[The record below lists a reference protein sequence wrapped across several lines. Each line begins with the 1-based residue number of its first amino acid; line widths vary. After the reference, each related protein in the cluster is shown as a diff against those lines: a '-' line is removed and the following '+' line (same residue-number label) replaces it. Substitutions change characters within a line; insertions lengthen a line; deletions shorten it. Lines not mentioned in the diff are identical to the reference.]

1 MASPVEAEDS
11 GSEDAVLSS
20 EVASEEE
27 EDSAEVLL
35 VFPPTMVL
43 AEVQPASAESESR
56 PASANAQSFLSFIR
70 FYPFVLYKNRENF
83 GGFCCRHALNIAHGF
98 TKIKKHTAN

>member
-43 AEVQPASAESESR
+43 AEVQPASAESESQC
-56 PASANAQSFLSFIR
+56 AEFSEFHL
-70 FYPFVLYKNRENF
+70 VLPL
-83 GGFCCRHALNIAHGF
+83 CTL
-98 TKIKKHTAN
+98 

>member
-11 GSEDAVLSS
+11 GSEDAVLS
-20 EVASEEE
+20 SEEE

-43 AEVQPASAESESR
+43 AEVQPARAESVSR
-56 PASANAQSFLSFIR
+56 PASANAQSFLSFIW

-83 GGFCCRHALNIAHGF
+83 GGFCCHHALNIAHEF
-98 TKIKKHTAN
+98 TKIKKRMAN

>member
-11 GSEDAVLSS
+11 DSEDAVLSS
-20 EVASEEE
+20 EEEEEE

-43 AEVQPASAESESR
+43 AEVQPASAESVSR
-56 PASANAQSFLSFIR
+56 PASANAQSFLSFIW
-70 FYPFVLYKNRENF
+70 FYPFVFYKNRENF
-83 GGFCCRHALNIAHGF
+83 GGFCCHHALNIAHGF
-98 TKIKKHTAN
+98 TKIKKRTAN

>member
-11 GSEDAVLSS
+11 DSEDAVLS
-20 EVASEEE
+20 SEEE

-43 AEVQPASAESESR
+43 AEVQPASAESVSR
-56 PASANAQSFLSFIR
+56 PASANAQSFLSFIW
-70 FYPFVLYKNRENF
+70 FYPFVTL
-83 GGFCCRHALNIAHGF
+83 
-98 TKIKKHTAN
+98 

>member
-11 GSEDAVLSS
+11 DSEDAVLS
-20 EVASEEE
+20 SEEE

-43 AEVQPASAESESR
+43 AEVQPASAESVD
-56 PASANAQSFLSFIR
+56 AI
-70 FYPFVLYKNRENF
+70 
-83 GGFCCRHALNIAHGF
+83 
-98 TKIKKHTAN
+98 IKVDTEG

>member
-1 MASPVEAEDS
+1 MPSPVEAEDS
-11 GSEDAVLSS
+11 DSEDAVLSS
-20 EVASEEE
+20 EEEEEE

-43 AEVQPASAESESR
+43 AEVQPASAESVSR
-56 PASANAQSFLSFIR
+56 PASANAQSFLSFIW

>member
-11 GSEDAVLSS
+11 DSEDAVLS
-20 EVASEEE
+20 SEEE

-35 VFPPTMVL
+35 VFPPTIVL
-43 AEVQPASAESESR
+43 AEVQPASVESVSR
-56 PASANAQSFLSFIR
+56 PASANAQSFLSFIW

-83 GGFCCRHALNIAHGF
+83 GGFCCHHALNIAHGF
-98 TKIKKHTAN
+98 TKIKKRTAN

>member
-11 GSEDAVLSS
+11 DSEDAVLSS
-20 EVASEEE
+20 EEEEEE

-43 AEVQPASAESESR
+43 AEVQPASAESVSR
-56 PASANAQSFLSFIR
+56 PASANAQSFLSFIW

-83 GGFCCRHALNIAHGF
+83 GGFCCHHALNIAHGF